1 MHSNPNLFSSFSFLL
16 AALGIQPG
24 WAYVAQTPL
33 TGDTCTQTTV
43 AILGGGMA
51 GVAAAQAL
59 TNASVSDFLLIESR
73 ETLGGRVWH
82 TDFGKDKEGRP
93 YVVEFGANWVYFYA
107 PQSRHLQGLGSADTI
122 NPVWALVGVATFVA
136 NLADQ
141 QAKKYHLRNTY
152 SNYSSLRTYN
162 ESGET
167 DYRYLLDKYA
177 EAYQI
182 AARDAGQI
190 LMQNLQDQ
198 TARTGLAL
206 AGWRP
211 RKNDMAAQAVEW
223 WNWDWEDAS
232 PPETSSFV
240 FGMAGENLT
249 FNQFGKANH
258 FVLDPRGYSTII
270 EQEAAAIFGD
280 GPSSRLRLNTHVTA
294 IDHSHKGVTIH
305 TNNGDCIEAAY
316 AICTF
321 SVGVLQNHA
330 VAFRPP
336 LPRWKRTAIE
346 KFNMGT
352 YTKIFLQFPYTFWP
366 TDTQFFLYASPT
378 TRGYYP
384 IFQSLSS
391 PTFLP
396 ESHIL
401 VVTVV
406 EEQAYRVERQSTA
419 QTTAEIL
426 AVLREMFVGVTIPQP
441 TAVTYP
447 RWSQEPWA
455 YGSYSNWP
463 VGTTL
468 EMHQNLRANAG
479 RLWFAGEATSAP
491 YFGFLHGAWFE
502 GQEAGAHVAAL
513 LQGRCVTL
521 QEGGEETCGERRHY
535 EPLNG
540 TTPIEAYSM
549 VNGWPLSSTDL

>member
-1 MHSNPNLFSSFSFLL
+1 MVGAEMYSSSLSFLL
-16 AALGIQPG
+16 VALGVQPG
-24 WAYVAQTPL
+24 WGYVAQTPL
-33 TGDTCTQTTV
+33 TGEMCTQTTV

-59 TNASVSDFLLIESR
+59 NNASVTDFILLETR
-73 ETLGGRVWH
+73 EALGGRVWH
-82 TDFGKDKEGRP
+82 TDFGVDKEGNP
-93 YVVEFGANWVYFYA
+93 YVVEFGANW
-107 PQSRHLQGLGSADTI
+107 LQGLGSIDAI
-122 NPVWALVGVATFVA
+122 NPVWALA
-136 NLADQ
+136 Q
-141 QAKKYHLRNTY
+141 KYHLHNTY

-162 ESGET
+162 ETGES
-167 DYRYLLDKYA
+167 DYRHLLDEYA
-177 EAYQI
+177 RVYEI
-182 AARDAGQI
+182 AAREAGRI

-258 FVLDPRGYSTII
+258 FVTDPRGYSTII
-270 EQEAAAIFGD
+270 EQAAATVFTD
-280 GPSSRLRLNTHVTA
+280 RPASPRLRLNTHVTA
-294 IDHSHKGVTIH
+294 IDHSPNGVTVH
-305 TNNGDCIEAAY
+305 TRDGDCIEAAY

-321 SVGVLQNHA
+321 SLGVLQNHA
-330 VAFRPP
+330 VSFHPP
-336 LPRWKRTAIE
+336 LPKWKRTAIE

-384 IFQSLSS
+384 IFQA
-391 PTFLP
+391 FLP
-396 ESHIL
+396 DSNIL

-406 EEQAYRVERQSTA
+406 EEQAYRVERQTTE

-426 AVLREMFVGVTIPQP
+426 DVLREMFQTEIPHP

-513 LQGRCVTL
+513 LQDRCISL
-521 QEGGEETCGERRHY
+521 REGEETCGERTHY

-540 TTPIEAYSM
+540 TTPLEAYST
-549 VNGWPLSSTDL
+549 VNGWPLSSTDW